1 MKLKETWYWTH
12 NFFPAIFSKKR
23 FLVAESSTNTDN
35 VQTSNEYMALE
46 MGTSVLDEGNNEMLA
61 EFERRKRIRMM
72 NVSTDDAQI
81 KKDLRQLGQPI
92 CLFGEGPAERRN
104 RLKELLAE
112 LGEDAVKKRKIEED
126 EKVRLQL

>member
-1 MKLKETWYWTH
+1 M
-12 NFFPAIFSKKR
+12 I
-23 FLVAESSTNTDN
+23 AESSTNADN

-126 EKVRLQL
+126 EKVITTMTFYLIYYLYKKKNKK